1 MMRINNNAEV
11 QVYILVTEVTEQNL
25 RELQNA
31 GVRIELQDKRQRI
44 VQARIPVT
52 RLEEVGALPFVRF
65 VRLPDYGIPGT
76 GSVTTEGDA
85 TLNANLVRSMLGV
98 NGT

>member
-1 MMRINNNAEV
+1 MMRINNDAEV

-44 VQARIPVT
+44 VQSRISVA
-52 RLEEVGALPFVRF
+52 RLE
-65 VRLPDYGIPGT
+65 
-76 GSVTTEGDA
+76 
-85 TLNANLVRSMLGV
+85 MV
-98 NGT
+98 NGTRR